1 MRLRMTYT
9 LLLVLLSQTVTA
21 QSYFGKN
28 KIQYHRFDWQV
39 LSTAHFDIYFYPE
52 MESLAEIG
60 AAYAEQSY
68 DYLQNRL
75 NHNIPRRIP
84 LVFYSSHF
92 HFEETNTLP
101 YMVSEGIAGFF
112 EHIKGRVVI
121 PCDGALPD
129 FKKTIQHELVH
140 VYQQS
145 IVQRALKDHRQN
157 VYRSLPLWLTEGMA
171 EYWSEVWDA
180 DAEMILRD
188 GILNQ
193 TFVPITEIY
202 RIQGTYLMYKEGQ
215 SFVRYLSH
223 RYGEDILLRFMKN
236 VWRADFF
243 SDVFELTTGETLE
256 KVGEAW
262 QYDLKKAFYPLLERH
277 DLVRHAA
284 RAMTGRGYHNFPV
297 IRRGDKAELYFVA
310 NRDGYPGVYCQKWSD
325 GPKTKPRRV
334 IRSEREE
341 DVESFHLMNSR
352 IDVNRSGQL
361 VFSAKNQGRD
371 RLNIVD
377 SETGQL
383 QHSVV
388 FDSLITLFSPAWSPD
403 QASIAFTGL
412 DLTGRSDIYL
422 YHRASAELTRL
433 THDYF
438 DDRDPCWSPDG
449 RFLAFSSDR
458 AESAEAT
465 SYKNIFRIDVSS
477 MEMTRL
483 TVGPH
488 EDIQPAWSPDGRYVA
503 FVSDRDG
510 VPNLWLAQLD
520 APDGPARLSQ
530 LTQMVTGAFYPAWG
544 DRNTLAF
551 TGFDR
556 FSFQIFA
563 LDNLAADTLTFTA
576 QDYAQPLRPQ
586 NRKRLAGSV
595 KKGKKAYKKRF
606 SLDFAQSQV
615 VQDPIYGTGGGG
627 QFFISD
633 LLGDEFYHCLV
644 YNNARSS
651 SSLLDGFNLAVT
663 RVDLSH
669 RLNYS
674 LGLYRL
680 AGRYYNRYEGYF
692 YSERLGGMASL
703 SYPLNKFER
712 IETSLNIRRFTK
724 DRFTAESP
732 IEAFLLSNYVSY
744 TRDNALYGATGPV
757 DGTRFNLTLGNTVDV
772 QNSQVNFTTVMLDYR
787 HYTRLT
793 SRITHAVRCW
803 GQWNEGKEALPFTLG
818 GSWDLR
824 GYQLWSIW
832 GRKLAFISN
841 EIRFPLLD
849 VLYLRFPFFSM
860 GFQYFQGALFV
871 DAGNA
876 WDDEFGTVKGS
887 FGVGARLRFAGYLV
901 LRLDIGRRTDFKSIA
916 NDTFTQFFFG
926 WDF

>member
-1 MRLRMTYT
+1 MRSKFYFICF
-9 LLLVLLSQTVTA
+9 LLLCQSLWGQT
-21 QSYFGKN
+21 YFGKN
-28 KIQYHRFDWQV
+28 KIQYHRFKWHV
-39 LSTAHFDIYFYPE
+39 LSTEHFDIYFYPE
-52 MESLAEIG
+52 MENLAEIG
-60 AAYAEQSY
+60 AAYAESAY

-84 LVFYSSHF
+84 LVFYSTHF

-129 FKKTIQHELVH
+129 FNKTIQHELVH
-140 VYQQS
+140 VFQQS

-157 VYRSLPLWLTEGMA
+157 VYKSLPLWFTEGMA

-188 GILNQ
+188 GILNHS
-193 TFVPITEIY
+193 FVPIQEIY

-215 SFVRYLSH
+215 SFVRYLSK
-223 RYGEDILLRFMKN
+223 RYGEGILLRLMKN
-236 VWRADFF
+236 IWKADFF
-243 SDVFELTTGETLE
+243 SEVFELT
-256 KVGEAW
+256 VGEKMEAVGEDW
-262 QYDLKKAFYPLLERH
+262 QYALQKRYYPLMAKK
-277 DLVRHAA
+277 DLVRRAA
-284 RAMTGRGYHNFPV
+284 RPMTRAGYNNLPCV
-297 IRRGDKAELYFVA
+297 RQGDEPELYFVA
-310 NRDGYPGVYCQKWSD
+310 NRDGYPGIYSQKWSD
-325 GPKTKPRRV
+325 GPKAKARRIV
-334 IRSEREE
+334 KSEWAEN
-341 DVESFHLMNSR
+341 VESFHLMNSR
-352 IDVNRSGQL
+352 IDVNNSGLL
-361 VFSAKNQGRD
+361 VFTAKAEGRD
-371 RLNIVD
+371 RLNIVATQ
-377 SETGQL
+377 SGALLE
-383 QHSVV
+383 SVE

-403 QASIAFTGL
+403 ESEIAFTGL
-412 DLTGRSDIYL
+412 DLTGRSDLYL
-422 YHRASAELTRL
+422 YHLKRKKLTRL

-438 DDRDPCWSPDG
+438 DDRDPCWSPEG

-458 AESAEAT
+458 SG
-465 SYKNIFRIDVSS
+465 SGKSGSIKNIYRIDVATH
-477 MEMTRL
+477 EILRL
-483 TVGPH
+483 TQGRF
-488 EDIQPAWSPDGRYVA
+488 EDTQPAWSPDGHQLA

-510 VPNLWLAQLD
+510 VPNLWLASLKT
-520 APDGPARLSQ
+520 PSGPAQLAQ
-530 LTQMVTGAFYPAWG
+530 LTEMVTGAFYPSWG
-544 DRNTLAF
+544 GENQLVFA
-551 TGFDR
+551 GFDR
-556 FSFQIFA
+556 FSFQIYA
-563 LDNLAADTLTFTA
+563 LDHVQPDSLQFQNQAYSHAALPPVRPRLTGA
-576 QDYAQPLRPQ
+576 VQSGR
-586 NRKRLAGSV
+586 
-595 KKGKKAYKKRF
+595 KAYKKKF

-633 LLGDEFYHCLV
+633 LLGDEYYHCLV

-651 SSLLDGFNLAVT
+651 SSLIDGFNLAVT

-692 YSERLGGMASL
+692 YSERIGGMASL

-712 IETSLNIRRFTK
+712 IETSVNARRFTK
-724 DRFTAESP
+724 DRYTHESP
-732 IEAFLLSNYVSY
+732 IEAFLLSNYLSY
-744 TRDNALYGATGPV
+744 TRDNALWGATGPV

-772 QNSQVNFTTVMLDYR
+772 QNAQVHFTTVMLDYR
-787 HYTRLT
+787 KYTRLT

-803 GQWNEGKEALPFTLG
+803 GQWNEGKEALPFTMG

-832 GRKLAFISN
+832 GTKLAFVSN

-849 VLYLRFPFFSM
+849 VLYLRFPFFGL
-860 GFQYFQGALFV
+860 GFQYIQGALFV

-876 WDDEFGTVKGS
+876 WDDDFGRLKGS
-887 FGVGARLRFAGYLV
+887 FGLGARMRFGGYMV
-901 LRLDIGRRTDFKSIA
+901 LRLDVGRRTDFQSIEP
-916 NDTFTQFFFG
+916 NTFTQFFFG